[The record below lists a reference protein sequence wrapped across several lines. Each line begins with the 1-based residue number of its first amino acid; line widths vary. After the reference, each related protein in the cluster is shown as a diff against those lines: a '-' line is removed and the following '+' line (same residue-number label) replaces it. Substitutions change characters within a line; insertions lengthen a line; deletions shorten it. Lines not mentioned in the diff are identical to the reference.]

1 MVAKTTYP
9 IPGYPTVHLTNGGV
23 QVTIR
28 PMVPEDKDDL
38 LDFFQR
44 IPAEDRFYLKED
56 VIDPKV
62 IARWAESVDYTR
74 ALPLLAIMD
83 NKIVADATLHRSRA
97 GARRH
102 VGDVRIVVDPE
113 YRNSGIGRG
122 LMHKIAELAKD
133 KGITKLMFE
142 VVAEKEE
149 AARRTAIIQGFF
161 PAAVLRDH
169 VQDIDG
175 KPHDLIIMEM
185 KVTEALPG
193 PLDVF

>member
-1 MVAKTTYP
+1 MVLKTTYP

-23 QVTIR
+23 QITIR

-56 VIDPKV
+56 VTDPKV
-62 IARWAESVDYTR
+62 ITRWAEGVDYTR

-97 GARRH
+97 GARKH
-102 VGDVRIVVDPE
+102 VGDIRIVVDPE
-113 YRNSGIGRG
+113 YRNAGIGRG

-133 KGITKLMFE
+133 RGITKLMFE

-149 AARRTAIIQGFF
+149 AARRMAIIQGFF

-169 VQDIDG
+169 VQDLDG

-185 KVTEALPG
+185 NVSEALPG